1 MNIQFKKDSL
11 ELLILLII
19 RKSDQYGYSLI
30 QLIKKKVEIS
40 EGTIYPL
47 LRKMVK
53 EGYFECYYQPSNEGP
68 ARKYYRITSSGIIHL
83 NNLIEEWKTFTQAID
98 TFMKESDFH
107 E

>member
-47 LRKMVK
+47 LRKMVNFNINHLMK
-53 EGYFECYYQPSNEGP
+53 GLHVS
-68 ARKYYRITSSGIIHL
+68 IIELHQVEL
-83 NNLIEEWKTFTQAID
+83 FI
-98 TFMKESDFH
+98 
-107 E
+107 

>member
-53 EGYFECYYQPSNEGP
+53 EGYFGFCCKVKNHVIFILKNE
-68 ARKYYRITSSGIIHL
+68 K
-83 NNLIEEWKTFTQAID
+83 
-98 TFMKESDFH
+98 
-107 E
+107 